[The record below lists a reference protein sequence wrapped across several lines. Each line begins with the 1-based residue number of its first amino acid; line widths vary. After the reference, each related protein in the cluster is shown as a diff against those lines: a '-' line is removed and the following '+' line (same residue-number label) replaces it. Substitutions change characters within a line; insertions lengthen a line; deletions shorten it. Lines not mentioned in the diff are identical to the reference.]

1 MVLLQQE
8 LMWEAL
14 ATGVG
19 RWPRKMGEGS
29 RAIACWSYVQ
39 MESLLEKAQV
49 GISIYD
55 ATRELWVWET
65 TDFWGESLSSI

>member
-1 MVLLQQE
+1 
-8 LMWEAL
+8 
-14 ATGVG
+14 
-19 RWPRKMGEGS
+19 MGEGS

-39 MESLLEKAQV
+39 RESLLENAQV
-49 GISIYD
+49 GIRIYD